1 MQSATGKPLM
11 AKPAERKQIGGEAIH
26 IGDCQVWVEIYYLDS
41 QTDYREYLPQKRV
54 SFRSD
59 EFILLSSFD
68 IFTKIRFPERIGLGD
83 APTLSRSILV
93 IHVFYLGVLV
103 RSPND
108 SFAISGSRDARK
120 SRIIHPQENVS
131 AADEGN

>member
-1 MQSATGKPLM
+1 MQPATGQPLM
-11 AKPAERKQIGGEAIH
+11 AEPAERKQIGGEAIH

-54 SFRSD
+54 PFRSD
-59 EFILLSSFD
+59 EFVLLCSSTSSPRSD
-68 IFTKIRFPERIGLGD
+68 LRSVLAWAMPLLFPRN
-83 APTLSRSILV
+83 ILV

-108 SFAISGSRDARK
+108 SFAISA
-120 SRIIHPQENVS
+120 PAMQERTES
-131 AADEGN
+131 STLKKTSPRQMKGN